1 VPIPA
6 YRGYGPKK
14 LEENVTAEIMQVVL
28 EEARESYRPEIV
40 HEIQSN
46 TVEDAEGNAS
56 RVETWYKQWIVE
68 HPTGVPT

>member
-1 VPIPA
+1 
-6 YRGYGPKK
+6 
-14 LEENVTAEIMQVVL
+14 MQVVL

-56 RVETWYKQWIVE
+56 RVEAWYKQWIVE